1 MARELLPYAVLLVL
15 LLLGV
20 YVCYMAFRSRESE
33 LKQALRK
40 GEIALQDAER
50 SLRDAA
56 RYHDEEIR
64 RLRAQLADAD
74 DPGNRGAQFRDAK
87 SAFARLFHP
96 DSATGDTATREI
108 RTEMFKQYWDELE
121 RIERNR

>member
-1 MARELLPYAVLLVL
+1 MANDLLPYAVLLVL

-40 GEIALQDAER
+40 SEIALQDAER
-50 SLRDAA
+50 SLQDAG
-56 RYHDEEIR
+56 RYYEAEIR
-64 RLRAQLADAD
+64 RLQTHLADAD
-74 DPGNRGAQFRDAK
+74 GPTDQGTRFRDAK

-96 DSATGDTATREI
+96 DSAGGDAKEREI
-108 RTEMFKQYWDELE
+108 RTEMFKQFWDELE
-121 RIERNR
+121 RIERSR